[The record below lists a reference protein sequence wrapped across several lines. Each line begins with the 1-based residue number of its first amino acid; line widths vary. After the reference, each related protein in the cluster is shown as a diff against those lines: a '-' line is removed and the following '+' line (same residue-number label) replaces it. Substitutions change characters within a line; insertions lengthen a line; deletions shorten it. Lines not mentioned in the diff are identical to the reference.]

1 MHVLQMNNLSPNKS
15 KISEYIR
22 NGTGALHP
30 QDGLFVSQARKAAP
44 GQVGSDIFAKSEIWE
59 KKAKHEW
66 THVAMVAWNKYN

>member
-44 GQVGSDIFAKSEIWE
+44 GQVGSDTFAKSEI
-59 KKAKHEW
+59 
-66 THVAMVAWNKYN
+66 